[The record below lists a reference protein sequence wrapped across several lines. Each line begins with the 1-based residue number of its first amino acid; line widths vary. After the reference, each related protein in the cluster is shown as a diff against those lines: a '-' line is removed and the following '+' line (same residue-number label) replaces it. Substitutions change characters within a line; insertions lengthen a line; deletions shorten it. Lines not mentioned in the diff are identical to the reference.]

1 MKRMLKTMLLAC
13 LVALMVFTACADG
26 KDKTEINVNGS
37 GEVLVAADTAVITLG
52 ITTQNKD
59 VLEAQNTVNAAIEK
73 IRTALI
79 ENGIKKEDINTDRL
93 RIYAVYDY
101 SNNVE
106 RLTAYNAS
114 SYLAIRTT
122 DMDMVGKIIDIAF
135 GAGANTLNDIAFSAS
150 DTEEASTEALT
161 DAVKDARRKAEI
173 MAAAAGL
180 KITGIESITESYS
193 YSGDSGVNAFYKNAV
208 MADEATGASTL
219 VQASKLKVSASVS
232 IVFEAE

>member
-1 MKRMLKTMLLAC
+1 MKRMLKTLLLAC
-13 LVALMVFTACADG
+13 LIALMVFTACADE
-26 KDKTEINVNGS
+26 KDETEINVNGN

-101 SNNVE
+101 SKDVE
-106 RLTAYNAS
+106 QLTAYNAS

-122 DMDMVGKIIDIAF
+122 DMNMVGTIIDLAF
-135 GAGANTLNDIAFSAS
+135 GAGANTLNNIEFSAS
-150 DTEEASTEALT
+150 DTEEASAEALT
-161 DAVKDARRKAEI
+161 AAVKDARKKAEI

-193 YSGDSGVNAFYKNAV
+193 YSGDSGVNAFYKNAA

-232 IVFEAE
+232 IVFEAK

>member
-1 MKRMLKTMLLAC
+1 MKRMLKTLLLAC
-13 LVALMVFTACADG
+13 LIALMVFTACADE
-26 KDKTEINVNGS
+26 KDKTEINVNGN

-79 ENGIKKEDINTDRL
+79 ENGIRKEDINTDRL

-161 DAVKDARRKAEI
+161 AAVKDARRKAEI

>member
-1 MKRMLKTMLLAC
+1 MKRMLKTLLLAC
-13 LVALMVFTACADG
+13 LIALMVFTACADG
-26 KDKTEINVNGS
+26 KDETEINVNGN

-101 SNNVE
+101 SKDVE
-106 RLTAYNAS
+106 QLTAYNAS

-122 DMDMVGKIIDIAF
+122 DMNMVGTIIDLAF
-135 GAGANTLNDIAFSAS
+135 GAGANTLNNIEFSAS
-150 DTEEASTEALT
+150 DTEEASAEALT
-161 DAVKDARRKAEI
+161 AAVKDARKKAEI

-193 YSGDSGVNAFYKNAV
+193 YSGDSGVNAFYKNAA

-232 IVFEAE
+232 IVFEAK

>member
-1 MKRMLKTMLLAC
+1 MKRMLKTLLLAC
-13 LVALMVFTACADG
+13 LIALMVFTACADG
-26 KDKTEINVNGS
+26 KDETEINVNGN

-101 SNNVE
+101 SKDVE
-106 RLTAYNAS
+106 QLTAYNAS

-122 DMDMVGKIIDIAF
+122 DMNMVGTIIDLAF
-135 GAGANTLNDIAFSAS
+135 GAGANTLNNIEFSAS
-150 DTEEASTEALT
+150 DTEEASAEALT
-161 DAVKDARRKAEI
+161 AAVKDARKKAEI
-173 MAAAAGL
+173 MAAAAGM

-193 YSGDSGVNAFYKNAV
+193 YSGDSGVNAFYKNAA

-232 IVFEAE
+232 IVFEAK

>member
-1 MKRMLKTMLLAC
+1 MKRMLKIAVMAC
-13 LVALMVFTACADG
+13 LIALLVFTACADG

-37 GEVLVAADTAVITLG
+37 GEVLVAADTAVVTLG

-59 VLEAQNTVNAAIEK
+59 VLEAQNTVNATIER
-73 IRTALI
+73 IRAALL

-101 SNNVE
+101 SKDVE
-106 RLTAYNAS
+106 QLTAYNAS

-122 DMDMVGKIIDIAF
+122 DMDMVGTIIDLAF
-135 GAGANTLNDIAFSAS
+135 GAGANSLNDIEFSAS

-161 DAVKDARRKAEI
+161 AAVQDARRKAEI

-180 KITGIESITESYS
+180 KITGIETITESYS

-208 MADEATGASTL
+208 VADSAEGASTL

-232 IVFEAE
+232 IVFKAE